1 MNLSEAEYIYS
12 VDKLGQTVRATP
24 RFIGS
29 TGYSAV
35 KRREFAIDDTY
46 HGIIDEHRCLFYRE
60 VDSIEINAI
69 FTESDE
75 TLMIEWDED
84 SKEEGSESTLTFETL
99 GSERIFIGIADTK
112 VHIFMGDDRGFFRSP
127 LPNVFHSD
135 FTVCMGEEWEVRE
148 SDSFVDTLEKAIE
161 SINGSTWNHDIVAD
175 YPPHWDLDTEE
186 IVPLDVYLSK
196 ARRTYILN

>member
-1 MNLSEAEYIYS
+1 MNLSEQQYIYS

-35 KRREFAIDDTY
+35 KRREFTIDDTY
-46 HGIIDEHRCLFYRE
+46 HGIINEHQCLFYRE

-69 FTESDE
+69 FTESDD
-75 TLMIEWDED
+75 TLMIEWDDD
-84 SKEEGSESTLTFETL
+84 SKEVGSESTLTFETL
-99 GSERIFIGIADTK
+99 GSEKIFIGIADTK
-112 VHIFMGDDRGFFRSP
+112 VHIFCGDDRGFFRSP

-135 FTVCMGEEWEVRE
+135 FTVCMGEEWEVSE
-148 SDSFVDTLEKAIE
+148 EDSLVDTLEKAIE
-161 SINGSTWNHDIVAD
+161 SINASTWNHDIVAD
-175 YPPHWDLDTEE
+175 YPPHWDLNSEE